1 MKTYAIILASGVGSR
16 FGENHPKQFVEIHGK
31 MILGYTVDVFLSTS
45 GIDEIIIVVSKPY
58 LANIRAY
65 VEGIG
70 SRGRIRVIEGGRSRQ
85 ESCVKGVAA
94 IVEEEGK
101 VLIHNA
107 VQPFVTPATL
117 ADCIRALDSYDAVSV
132 GSPSVYT
139 VLELDDNRILKRIV
153 RRDRSVNDLGPECF
167 KLSVLRRAFAAETKD
182 VGFTN
187 LTALV
192 MQNRIADV
200 YVVDG
205 DPSNIKITYPDDLYV
220 AERILAARNGASV
233 KACTS

>member
-1 MKTYAIILASGVGSR
+1 MKTFAIILASGSGSR
-16 FGENHPKQFVEIHGK
+16 FGANLPKQFIEIKGK
-31 MILGYTVDVFLSTS
+31 MILGYTIDVFLNTP
-45 GIDEIIIVVSKPY
+45 GIDEVIVVVSRQY
-58 LANIRAY
+58 LENVRAY
-65 VEGIG
+65 VKGIDA
-70 SRGRIRVIEGGRSRQ
+70 RDCIRVIEGGGNRQ
-85 ESCVKGVAA
+85 ESCMRGVAA
-94 IVEEEGK
+94 ISEKEGK

-107 VQPFVTPATL
+107 VQPFVTSATL
-117 ADCIRALDSYDAVSV
+117 VDCMRALDSYGAVSV

-139 VLELDDNRILKRIV
+139 VLELDENRILKRIV

-167 KLSVLRRAFAAETKD
+167 KLSVLRRAFDAATENA
-182 VGFTN
+182 GFTN

-220 AERILAARNGASV
+220 AERILAARSGACNGTCVS
-233 KACTS
+233 